1 MKRVLIF
8 SLAYYPSFV
17 SGAEAAVKEITDRIE
32 PGDIEFH
39 LITLLFDKT
48 APRRE
53 RIGNV
58 EVYRVGF
65 GGAYLSKV
73 LFIPLA
79 ARMARSLDAKLH
91 FDAVWS
97 MMTYMLLPAVLA
109 RAIGVRAPRILTLQD
124 GDSYEKVFERVF
136 IKPFIPAL
144 DYGFRTT
151 SIVQVISSYLGTWPP
166 KRGYQGVIELI
177 YNGANPKNLK
187 DEYSREK
194 AKEAAQKLGKKP
206 GDVYLLN
213 ASRLVYQKAN
223 DQTVRALA
231 LLPEN
236 VHLVLIGEGED
247 RNMIESLAKELG
259 VSSRVHLLGQLERTD
274 VPNYRNPV
282 FADIYVTP
290 SRTEGLQLSSLS
302 AMAGRL
308 PLISTQAGG
317 LAEYVWDPE
326 HNPGKPKTAW
336 VVDIDSPEQIA
347 ASVKE
352 IVANPETT
360 QEVVRTAR
368 KMVEDHFD
376 WDAIAVQMRERVF
389 ASVLRQLP

>member
-1 MKRVLIF
+1 MKRILIF

-17 SGAEAAVKEITDRIE
+17 SGAEAAIKEITDRID
-32 PGDIEFH
+32 PSDIEFH

-48 APRRE
+48 APRKE
-53 RIGNV
+53 QIGNTL
-58 EVYRVGF
+58 VYRVGF
-65 GGAYLSKV
+65 GGAYVSKI

-79 ARMARSLDAKLH
+79 ALKARSLDGALH

-109 RAIGVRAPRILTLQD
+109 RALGVKAPRILTLQD
-124 GDSYEKVFERVF
+124 GDSYEKVFERTF
-136 IKPFIPAL
+136 IKPFVPAL

-151 SIVQVISSYLGTWPP
+151 NIVQVISSYLGTWPP
-166 KRGYQGVIELI
+166 KRGYKGIVELI

-187 DEYSREK
+187 DEYSQEK
-194 AKEAAQKLGKKP
+194 AEEAAKKLGKKP

-223 DQTVRALA
+223 DQTIRALA

-247 RNMIESLAKELG
+247 RAMLESLAEELC
-259 VSSRVHLLGQLERTD
+259 VQERVHLLGQLERTD
-274 VPNYRNPV
+274 VPNYRNPI

-290 SRTEGLQLSSLS
+290 SRSEGLQLSSLS

-308 PLISTQAGG
+308 PLIATQAGG

-326 HNPGKPKTAW
+326 HNPDKPKTAW
-336 VVDIDSPEQIA
+336 VVDIDAPEQIA
-347 ASVKE
+347 AAVKD
-352 IVANPETT
+352 IIANPAKT

-368 KMVEDHFD
+368 KMVEEHFD
-376 WDAIAVQMRERVF
+376 WDAIAVQMRMRVF
-389 ASVLRQLP
+389 KPVIET